1 MICNILQIKFFYQ
14 QINIVG
20 TRFVAQ
26 AQDVG
31 DLGLVNLVQ

>member
-14 QINIVG
+14 QINIVE

-26 AQDVG
+26 AQDVW
-31 DLGLVNLVQ
+31 DLGPVNPIQ

>member
-20 TRFVAQ
+20 TCFATQ

-31 DLGLVNLVQ
+31 DLGPVNLVQ